1 MVPNL
6 EEAKPNQFP
15 GLPRRRLSRDDVLA
29 LIRDVWRL
37 PRKID
42 ADADLILE
50 IRPDMTI
57 AEFRRMIGRHTQT
70 FDWRDMARWFEG
82 FTGASCGTN
91 AWSSVLLPESKRT
104 LGGVLDLL
112 AEHAVGPAMP
122 RERDGQPLPWVER
135 AFESLKSAL
144 RDRGANVDD
153 LTLSQRLNPIIDRAP
168 IVFQY
173 DLIRLAPGRLPP
185 LRTRHRFI
193 ILIGILIA
201 LVAISMIMQIQPW
214 FAWPIRI
221 EPYWFFV
228 FYPIMFALSHPK
240 LRPHDYK
247 LGELITVE
255 DLCYLLVSPPPHG
268 DDDVIDP

>member
-6 EEAKPNQFP
+6 DEANPNPFP

-29 LIRDVWRL
+29 LIRDAWRL

-50 IRPDMTI
+50 IHPDMTI
-57 AEFRRMIGRHTQT
+57 AEFRRKLGRHTQT
-70 FDWRDMARWFEG
+70 FDWRDMARWFEDL
-82 FTGASCGTN
+82 TNASCGWGE
-91 AWSSVLLPESKRT
+91 WSKVLLPESKRA

-112 AEHAVGPAMP
+112 AEHATGPAMP
-122 RERDGQPLPWVER
+122 IERDGQLLPWVDR
-135 AFESLKSAL
+135 AFEALKCTL
-144 RDRGANVDD
+144 RGRGVKVED

-168 IVFQY
+168 IVFQH

-185 LRTRHRFI
+185 LRTRHRYI
-193 ILIGILIA
+193 ILIGIVIA
-201 LVAISMIMQIQPW
+201 IVAINMFMQMQPW
-214 FAWPIRI
+214 VAWPIRI
-221 EPYWFFV
+221 EPYWFWV
-228 FYPIMFALSHPK
+228 IYPIMFGLSHPK

-255 DLCYLLVSPPPHG
+255 DLCYLLISPPPHG
-268 DDDVIDP
+268 DEDVIEE